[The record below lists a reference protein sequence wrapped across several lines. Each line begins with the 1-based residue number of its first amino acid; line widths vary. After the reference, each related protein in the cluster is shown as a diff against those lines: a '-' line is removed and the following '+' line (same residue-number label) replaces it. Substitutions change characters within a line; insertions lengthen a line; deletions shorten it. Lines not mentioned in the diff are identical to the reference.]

1 MVPSCQGPAALCEKQ
16 AASGPRGGEPACL
29 EHRELWQWLAEPG
42 PLAAGG
48 TSKAQTWGW
57 VYFWAGSAG
66 LSLQL
71 EYANNQELH
80 CECIVHPERL
90 KILWREK
97 GTGKL
102 WTKAAGAGGCWELLP
117 LLPTG

>member
-1 MVPSCQGPAALCEKQ
+1 MKNRLPVVPGEESQPAWSTGNCGSGWQSQGLLLQEVQARLRPGAGCISGLALQ
-16 AASGPRGGEPACL
+16 D
-29 EHRELWQWLAEPG
+29 
-42 PLAAGG
+42 
-48 TSKAQTWGW
+48 
-57 VYFWAGSAG
+57 
-66 LSLQL
+66 SLCSL